1 MQAGAR
7 HPGDLLVPRQ
17 LGPVSVAAD
26 CHIGRRAAGLSA
38 GPGAVR
44 RGLWQSADRANGDRR
59 AGDDSRVPAVRA
71 APAFRATGLRA
82 ERPEVTRAVDK
93 IRIALA
99 NRGAGTAPVFA
110 TVEGGYF
117 REQGR
122 LEPELILYQGHSRSL
137 AALIAG
143 EADFTNAVGQEVIMA
158 NRRHQGDAVI
168 IASATSRSAQQVSAR
183 PGLTTREQLRGK
195 RWGIVARNDADEGS
209 IAMAFERWGWDRNK
223 DAEIVVVGSDRPRLD
238 LLLDERRVDVAIM
251 HAPEPFQAAKRGWTM
266 VEDLGRLDSCAATT
280 RRLMRQRPDTALRYV
295 RAYCR
300 GGYHFSH
307 RRGVL
312 NQRAAQVHRRDRC
325 HGARAD
331 LAVVRPPD
339 GRDDGSQWRAAAAG

>member
-1 MQAGAR
+1 M
-7 HPGDLLVPRQ
+7 
-17 LGPVSVAAD
+17 
-26 CHIGRRAAGLSA
+26 
-38 GPGAVR
+38 
-44 RGLWQSADRANGDRR
+44 
-59 AGDDSRVPAVRA
+59 
-71 APAFRATGLRA
+71 
-82 ERPEVTRAVDK
+82 TRAVDK

-122 LEPELILYQGHSRSL
+122 LEPELIPYQGHSRSL

-143 EADFTNAVGQEVIMA
+143 EADFTNAVGPEVIMA

-195 RWGIVARNDADEGS
+195 RWGIVARNDADECS

-266 VEDLGRLDSCAATT
+266 VDAFQNSCAATT

-295 RAYCR
+295 RACCR
-300 GGYHFSH
+300 GVYHFRIDAAFGIAVLRKYTGETDTAVPEQTWLLFVRLMGGMMSPSIEGM
-307 RRGVL
+307 RTASQVLLELGAIAQPIPPEVSIDLGVV
-312 NQRAAQVHRRDRC
+312 AAVKREGYFATVLGLGS
-325 HGARAD
+325 GA
-331 LAVVRPPD
+331 
-339 GRDDGSQWRAAAAG
+339 SS